1 MSQLSVQQLFE
12 ERRDKLQLT
21 WVGGH
26 NGASR
31 ALNNDALNRPGVGL
45 VGHMN
50 LVHPILIQAI
60 GETDLAYLSSQ
71 SVDARTD
78 SLKRLCNSETVSIFI
93 CDGMDAPGYLIE
105 ACDQFNTPLFLSQ
118 KKTRAF
124 VNLLRPYLQREL
136 SEVTTK
142 HGVFLDVLG
151 FGIMITGNSQIGKSE
166 LALELISRG
175 AGLVADD
182 AVELFQLGPET
193 IQGRCP
199 TILRDFLEVRGIGV
213 LNIKAIFG
221 ETAVRPRKT
230 LRLIVHL
237 ERPTEEYFRGLD
249 RLQTKS
255 STTTILG
262 IEIPTVTLAVVAGR
276 NLAVLVEAAVRHYI
290 LQTRGYD
297 STKDFLDRHEAAM
310 REQLDS
316 GASVPVAAKSLLGAS
331 VLGGAAAI
339 MPIAPIF
346 DESGMFRAYD
356 SEG

>member
-1 MSQLSVQQLFE
+1 MPALTVQQLFDS
-12 ERRDKLQLT
+12 RREKLLLQWVAGHGGAKRILT
-21 WVGGH
+21 H
-26 NGASR
+26 E
-31 ALNNDALNRPGVGL
+31 ALNRPGVGL
-45 VGHMN
+45 VGHLN
-50 LVHPILIQAI
+50 LVHPILIQALGASDVVYLSQQERTARDASLTALCT
-60 GETDLAYLSSQ
+60 GET
-71 SVDARTD
+71 
-78 SLKRLCNSETVSIFI
+78 LCVVV
-93 CDGMDAPGYLIE
+93 CDGLDAPDFLRE
-105 ACDQFNTPLFLSQ
+105 ACDRHGTALFLSD
-118 KKTRAF
+118 KRSRVF

-136 SEVTTK
+136 SEVTTS

-151 FGIMITGNSQIGKSE
+151 FGILITGDSQIGKSE

-182 AVELFQLGPET
+182 AVELYGIGPET

-199 TILRDFLEVRGIGV
+199 PLLRDFLEVRGIGV

-255 STTTILG
+255 GSTQILG
-262 IEIPTVTLAVVAGR
+262 VEIPTVTLAVVAGR

-297 STKDFLDRHEAAM
+297 STKDFLDRHEQAM
-310 REQLDS
+310 RAEGHAHNDLGEPNTVEQD
-316 GASVPVAAKSLLGAS
+316 AA
-331 VLGGAAAI
+331 
-339 MPIAPIF
+339 
-346 DESGMFRAYD
+346 
-356 SEG
+356 

>member
-1 MSQLSVQQLFE
+1 
-12 ERRDKLQLT
+12 
-21 WVGGH
+21 
-26 NGASR
+26 
-31 ALNNDALNRPGVGL
+31 
-45 VGHMN
+45 
-50 LVHPILIQAI
+50 
-60 GETDLAYLSSQ
+60 
-71 SVDARTD
+71 
-78 SLKRLCNSETVSIFI
+78 
-93 CDGMDAPGYLIE
+93 
-105 ACDQFNTPLFLSQ
+105 LFLSQ
-118 KKTRAF
+118 KKSRVF

-136 SEVTTK
+136 SEVTTS

-151 FGIMITGNSQIGKSE
+151 FGILITGDSQIGKSE

-182 AVELFQLGPET
+182 AVELFQIGPET

-199 TILRDFLEVRGIGV
+199 ALLRDFLEVRGIGV

-255 STTTILG
+255 SSTQILG
-262 IEIPTVTLAVVAGR
+262 VEIPTVTLAVVAGR

-297 STKDFLDRHEAAM
+297 STKDFLDRHETAM
-310 REQLDS
+310 HEHDGDGLAIA
-316 GASVPVAAKSLLGAS
+316 GA
-331 VLGGAAAI
+331 GGA
-339 MPIAPIF
+339 
-346 DESGMFRAYD
+346 FRAVGN
-356 SEG
+356 E

>member
-1 MSQLSVQQLFE
+1 MPQLSVQQLFE
-12 ERRDKLQLT
+12 DRRDKLALT

-26 NGASR
+26 TGASR
-31 ALNNDALNRPGVGL
+31 TLNNDALDRPGVGL
-45 VGHMN
+45 VGHFN
-50 LVHPILIQAI
+50 LIHPILIQALGTRDI
-60 GETDLAYLSSQ
+60 EYLNGQAETARNESLRALCTGET
-71 SVDARTD
+71 
-78 SLKRLCNSETVSIFI
+78 LCVVV
-93 CDGMDAPGYLIE
+93 CDGMDAPKYLIE
-105 ACDQFNTPLFLSQ
+105 SCDQYGTPLFMSQ
-118 KKTRAF
+118 KRGRIF

-151 FGIMITGNSQIGKSE
+151 FGTMITGDSQIGKSE

-182 AVELFQLGPET
+182 AVELFQIGPET

-199 TILRDFLEVRGIGV
+199 TLLRDFLEVRGIGV

-255 STTTILG
+255 STTQILG
-262 IEIPTVTLAVVAGR
+262 VEIPTVTLAVVAGR

-310 REQLDS
+310 REQVEATPPKS
-316 GASVPVAAKSLLGAS
+316 SATREETSV
-331 VLGGAAAI
+331 
-339 MPIAPIF
+339 
-346 DESGMFRAYD
+346 FRAFLA
-356 SEG
+356 E